1 MSAPESQ
8 AYVTLK
14 GCCECR
20 ACAFCI
26 YIARDLGQEPM
37 SEVINLDVIEC
48 HCPACRKHSAAAY
61 VAWIPARDGHAKA
74 SCAVER
80 SARLMWVA
88 GRAPKKVK
96 ATCSGHEGAVN
107 KIVCPECF
115 SIMALEP
122 LDSSG
127 IVEANL
133 GCVILYDYFDQCA
146 ARE

>member
-1 MSAPESQ
+1 MGPLDNLKSFKLPAKGASAP
-8 AYVTLK
+8 APV
-14 GCCECR
+14 
-20 ACAFCI
+20 
-26 YIARDLGQEPM
+26 
-37 SEVINLDVIEC
+37 EV
-48 HCPACRKHSAAAY
+48 KSAASKKTKT
-61 VAWIPARDGHAKA
+61 VAIKAKA
-74 SCAVER
+74 
-80 SARLMWVA
+80 
-88 GRAPKKVK
+88 APKKVK

-115 SIMALEP
+115 SILALEP